1 MKIKISRPLSLPEP
15 IYGLAYPPME
25 MLQTIGIFFAQ
36 TFIIVLAIVAVLVV
50 IATLALK
57 SKHQKSFEIEM
68 LNEKYEDQSQALK
81 EALMTEVD
89 LKKEKK
95 RLKKEEK
102 EKEDS
107 SPKNRIFVIDFLK
120 GDIKAS
126 ESENLREEISTVLG
140 VATPQDEVVVRVES
154 PGGLVHG
161 YGFAAAQL
169 IRLRQAEIPLTI
181 CIDQVA
187 ASGGYLMACT
197 ANKILAA
204 PFALVGSIGVVAQVP
219 NFNRLLKKHDV
230 DYKEYTAGDFKRTV
244 SVFGEITEKG
254 EAKFKE
260 QLELTHHLFKTFVSK
275 YRPHMDI
282 AKVATGEFWYGENAL
297 TLGLVDE
304 IKTSDDYLLKK
315 SKLHQIVKISFEKKP
330 TLTDKIS
337 AALSKAATLT
347 LNKII
352 EQGNPLKRL

>member
-1 MKIKISRPLSLPEP
+1 
-15 IYGLAYPPME
+15 ME
-25 MLQTIGIFFAQ
+25 MLQTIGTFFAQ
-36 TFIIVLAIVAVLVV
+36 TLIIVLAIVAVLVA
-50 IATLALK
+50 IATLAMRAK
-57 SKHQKSFEIEM
+57 NQKSFEIE
-68 LNEKYEDQSQALK
+68 LLHEKYEDQTQVLK
-81 EALMTEVD
+81 QSLLNDAD

-102 EKEDS
+102 NKEDRS
-107 SPKNRIFVIDFLK
+107 ASAAKIFVIDFLR

-126 ESENLREEISTVLG
+126 ESENLREEISTLLG
-140 VATPQDEVVVRVES
+140 VATPQDEVVVRIES

-169 IRLRQAEIPLTI
+169 IRLRDANIPLTV
-181 CIDQVA
+181 CVDQVA

-219 NFNRLLKKHDV
+219 NFNKLLKKHDV
-230 DYKEYTAGDFKRTV
+230 DYKEYTAGDYKRTV

-260 QLELTHHLFKTFVSK
+260 QLELTHVLFKSFVHR
-275 YRPHMDI
+275 YRPQMDI

-297 TLGLVDE
+297 ALGLVDE
-304 IKTSDDYLLKK
+304 ISTSDAYLLMK
-315 SKLHQIVKISFEKKP
+315 SKQHQVVKVSFEQKP
-330 TLTDKIS
+330 TLSDKIS
-337 AALSKAATLT
+337 DIMSKAVTLT
-347 LNKII
+347 LNKIAAQNNI
-352 EQGNPLKRL
+352 TNKV

>member
-1 MKIKISRPLSLPEP
+1 
-15 IYGLAYPPME
+15 ME

-36 TFIIVLAIVAVLVV
+36 TFIIVLAIVAVLIV
-50 IATLALK
+50 IATLAMK
-57 SKHQKSFEIEM
+57 AKHQKSFEVE
-68 LNEKYEDQSQALK
+68 LLHEKYKEQTQALK
-81 EALMTEVD
+81 EALLNEAE

-102 EKEDS
+102 DKAEAEDKKS
-107 SPKNRIFVIDFLK
+107 KIFVIDFLK

-169 IRLRQAEIPLTI
+169 IRLREAQIPLTI

-197 ANKILAA
+197 GNKILAA

-230 DYKEYTAGDFKRTV
+230 DYKEYTAGDYKRTV

-275 YRPHMDI
+275 YRPTLDI

-297 TLGLVDE
+297 ALGLVDE
-304 IKTSDDYLLKK
+304 IRTSDDYLLKK
-315 SKLHQIVKISFEKKP
+315 SKQHQIVKISFEQKP
-330 TLTDKIS
+330 SLSDKIS
-337 AALSKAATLT
+337 DALSKAVTLT
-347 LNKII
+347 LNKIV
-352 EQGNPLKRL
+352 EQNNITKRL

>member
-1 MKIKISRPLSLPEP
+1 
-15 IYGLAYPPME
+15 

-36 TFIIVLAIVAVLVV
+36 TFIIVLAIVAVLIA
-50 IATLALK
+50 IATLAMRAK
-57 SKHQKSFEIEM
+57 NQKSFEIE
-68 LNEKYEDQSQALK
+68 LLHEKYEDQTQALK
-81 EALMTEVD
+81 ESLLNESE

-95 RLKKEEK
+95 RLKKE
-102 EKEDS
+102 D
-107 SPKNRIFVIDFLK
+107 KNKDDFEVKDAKVFVIDFLR

-126 ESENLREEISTVLG
+126 ESENLREEISTLLG
-140 VATPQDEVVVRVES
+140 VATPNDEVVVRIES

-169 IRLRQAEIPLTI
+169 IRLRDAGIPLTV
-181 CIDQVA
+181 CVDQVA

-230 DYKEYTAGDFKRTV
+230 DYKEYTAGDYKRTV
-244 SVFGEITEKG
+244 SIFGEITEKG

-260 QLELTHHLFKTFVSK
+260 QLELTHVLFKSFVAK

-282 AKVATGEFWYGENAL
+282 AKVATGEFWYGENAQA
-297 TLGLVDE
+297 LGLVDV
-304 IKTSDDYLLKK
+304 ISTSDAYLLMK
-315 SKLHQIVKISFEKKP
+315 SKQHQVVKISFEQKP
-330 TLTDKIS
+330 SLSDKIS
-337 AALSKAATLT
+337 DILSKAVTLT
-347 LNKII
+347 LNKFVAQNNIT
-352 EQGNPLKRL
+352 NKV

>member
-1 MKIKISRPLSLPEP
+1 
-15 IYGLAYPPME
+15 ME

-36 TFIIVLAIVAVLVV
+36 TFIIVLAIVAILIV

-57 SKHQKSFEIEM
+57 AKNQKSFEIE
-68 LNEKYEDQSQALK
+68 LLHEKYEDQTQALK
-81 EALMTEVD
+81 EALLNETD

-95 RLKKEEK
+95 RLKKESK
-102 EKEDS
+102 EKEAASEDS
-107 SPKNRIFVIDFLK
+107 EKTKVFVIDFLK

-126 ESENLREEISTVLG
+126 ESENLREEVSTILG
-140 VATPQDEVVVRVES
+140 VATPQDEVVVRIES

-169 IRLRQAEIPLTI
+169 IRLREAQIPLTI

-197 ANKILAA
+197 GNKILAA

-230 DYKEYTAGDFKRTV
+230 DYKEYTAGDYKRTV

-275 YRPHMDI
+275 YRPSLDI
-282 AKVATGEFWYGENAL
+282 TKVATGEFWYGENAL
-297 TLGLVDE
+297 ALGLVDE
-304 IKTSDDYLLKK
+304 IRTSDDYLLKK
-315 SKLHQIVKISFEKKP
+315 SKQHQIVKISFEQKP
-330 TLTDKIS
+330 TLSDKIS
-337 AALSKAATLT
+337 EALSKAATLT

-352 EQGNPLKRL
+352 EQSNITKRI

>member
-1 MKIKISRPLSLPEP
+1 
-15 IYGLAYPPME
+15 ME
-25 MLQTIGIFFAQ
+25 MLQTIGTFFAQ
-36 TFIIVLAIVAVLVV
+36 TFIIVLAIVAVLIV
-50 IATLALK
+50 ITTLAVK
-57 SKHQKSFEIEM
+57 AKQQKSFEIE
-68 LNEKYEDQSQALK
+68 LLHEKYEDQTQALK
-81 EALMTEVD
+81 EALLNDVD

-95 RLKKEEK
+95 RLKKEAK
-102 EKEDS
+102 EKGQTE
-107 SPKNRIFVIDFLK
+107 SPRSKVFVIDFLR

-126 ESENLREEISTVLG
+126 ESENLREEISTILG
-140 VATPQDEVVVRVES
+140 VATPQDEVVVRIES

-169 IRLRQAEIPLTI
+169 IRLRDAQIPLTI

-197 ANKILAA
+197 GNKILAA

-230 DYKEYTAGDFKRTV
+230 DYKEYTAGDYKRTV

-275 YRPHMDI
+275 YRPKLDI

-297 TLGLVDE
+297 ALGLVDQ
-304 IKTSDDYLLKK
+304 IQTSDEYLV
-315 SKLHQIVKISFEKKP
+315 SKAKQHQVVKISFEQKP
-330 TLTDKIS
+330 TLSDKIS
-337 AALSKAATLT
+337 DALSKAATLT
-347 LNKII
+347 LNKIV
-352 EQGNPLKRL
+352 EQQSITKKF